1 MNTAVLE
8 QLNLAAMPFCLYSS
22 SVASE
27 SLQNTFLLPI
37 AKYNIIIKFTNSTTT
52 TTTTTTTTAAA
63 AAAAVVAATATTS
76 PSVDV
81 DVLLFSVVDWKAVV
95 FCSFSLF
102 LYFCLFVCM
111 FFEGYGGCL
120 KFKLKP
126 PPY

>member
-8 QLNLAAMPFCLYSS
+8 QLNLAAMPFFLYSS

-27 SLQNTFLLPI
+27 SLPNTFLLPI

-52 TTTTTTTTAAA
+52 TTTTTTTAAA

-76 PSVDV
+76 TSVDV
-81 DVLLFSVVDWKAVV
+81 DVMLFSVVDWKAVV
-95 FCSFSLF
+95 LCSFSLF

-111 FFEGYGGCL
+111 FFEGYGCCL